1 MSKTKICPVCGYDQS
16 RDAARYPSLARVRAN
31 SALFTAHGWEE
42 LNRRLARIEEL
53 LARLCAAQG
62 LIPADPPSAEEKE
75 KPREQ
80 ADCPRQRETPP
91 RTEAALPAQ
100 EEWDGWMLT
109 DGGLRLSYTKP
120 VPERVVVPSALHNK
134 KVRRLAV
141 DALRCSG
148 AREAVVSEGV
158 REIGAYAFAECPE
171 LERVVLPD
179 SLTELGAHCFARSPR
194 LSFLSLPAS
203 WRGRTEELGRADL
216 PAGCVI
222 RYRD

>member
-42 LNRRLARIEEL
+42 LDRRLSRIEEL

-62 LIPADPPSAEEKE
+62 LIPADLPSAKEKE

-80 ADCPRQRETPP
+80 ADFPRQREAPP

-109 DGGLRLSYTKP
+109 DGRLRLSYTKP
-120 VPERVVVPSALHNK
+120 VPEQVVVPSALHNK

-148 AREAVVSEGV
+148 AREAVVS
-158 REIGAYAFAECPE
+158 
-171 LERVVLPD
+171 
-179 SLTELGAHCFARSPR
+179 
-194 LSFLSLPAS
+194 
-203 WRGRTEELGRADL
+203 
-216 PAGCVI
+216 
-222 RYRD
+222 